1 MRFVSYP
8 PPGYGPQG
16 YHSYGAPPPGYGPY
30 GRPSTA
36 LAYVT
41 AIVFVICGGLALVT
55 AIIGWDGTSDSLTM
69 LVSLVGFAFSD
80 DITSNLD
87 FAISVTMSVACTTLT
102 FALLLFARLGFVRW
116 ILVVVGALVSAYYI
130 YAVIWV
136 FSNDGGEY
144 IAMVLVSFALWVVA
158 TVLAVL
164 PATGRAMRRRQPA
177 GPAGYPSG
185 PPGYPPAGQPG
196 YPPPGP
202 PGYPQAGPPGYPP
215 QY

>member
-130 YAVIWV
+130 YAIIWV
-136 FSNDGGEY
+136 FSNDGGDY

-164 PATGRAMRRRQPA
+164 PATGRAMRRRQPT
-177 GPAGYPSG
+177 GPAGY

-196 YPPPGP
+196 YPQPGP